1 MVMCGNADEVHWP
14 PALAKSCPVSLR
26 GNMSEA
32 DQAILLEVLEAIYWD
47 TVIPLASEL
56 RDAGVDLLSL
66 ELDRDTAT
74 YWKPHPPYSPLAS
87 QR

>member
-1 MVMCGNADEVHWP
+1 
-14 PALAKSCPVSLR
+14 
-26 GNMSEA
+26 MSEA

-66 ELDRDTAT
+66 ELDRDAAT
-74 YWKPHPPYSPLAS
+74 YWAPHRPYSPLDS